1 MVISKNLAKSLFD
14 FLDAPSAMLEGIHT
28 LARLNW
34 LVSPNFS
41 SWGNFAV
48 IS

>member
-1 MVISKNLAKSLFD
+1 MVISKNLVKSLFD
-14 FLDAPSAMLEGIHT
+14 FLDAPSAMFEGIDT

-41 SWGNFAV
+41 SSGNSEV
-48 IS
+48 IA